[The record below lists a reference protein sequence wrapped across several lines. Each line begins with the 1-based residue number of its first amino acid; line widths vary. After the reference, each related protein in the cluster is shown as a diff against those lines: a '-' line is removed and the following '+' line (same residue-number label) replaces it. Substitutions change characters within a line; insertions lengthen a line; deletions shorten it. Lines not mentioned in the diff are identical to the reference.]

1 MIHGDDPSKAYPQTD
16 ELGLT
21 QYTYRPNIDAI
32 TQSNNLYVYCAN
44 NPVWYCDTA
53 GNVFETV
60 FDIVSLGVSI
70 AEAIDNPKNT
80 EAWVSVFADTVDLIP
95 FVTGVGEVTRAVRI
109 ADAVGDAADTI
120 HDVQK
125 ATDAVGEAASKGWKV
140 GDDISVPTR
149 NGNDP
154 AWSTVRQRY
163 WKNEAANNPTAYT
176 DSKLYTEDSLSR
188 MHKGLAPKHYGTDG
202 KAYSMELHH
211 KKARCEGGKHNYNN
225 LQVVTPWEHAEKDK
239 FRHFSYS
246 IK

>member
-1 MIHGDDPSKAYPQTD
+1 MVHGDDPAKAYPQTD

-21 QYTYRPNIDAI
+21 QYTYRPDIDAV

-70 AEAIDNPKNT
+70 AEAIDNTKNT

-120 HDVQK
+120 HDTQK
-125 ATDAVGEAASKGWKV
+125 TVEIITDSTKKTDFYVTPEGVSFPASKTEFEHNLSKMENKNGKYVSYDKEQPIRVRYNEIHADKQDFTGVKNPDHTVPHFHFEKRENGASGKWKKV
-140 GDDISVPTR
+140 FTG
-149 NGNDP
+149 
-154 AWSTVRQRY
+154 
-163 WKNEAANNPTAYT
+163 
-176 DSKLYTEDSLSR
+176 R
-188 MHKGLAPKHYGTDG
+188 MEML
-202 KAYSMELHH
+202 L
-211 KKARCEGGKHNYNN
+211 
-225 LQVVTPWEHAEKDK
+225 
-239 FRHFSYS
+239 
-246 IK
+246 